1 MELTCTMTNSLSAAT
16 CAIYAALA
24 IPVLYLLVRHGR
36 YGFLGWLFLFFFCA
50 LRTIGGALAVND
62 TSATAN
68 IISSVGLSPILLAT
82 AGILHEARH
91 YRIRPLDKKM
101 EWVSVLAYH
110 MLVVAGVALT
120 AAGSAKLQEHEK
132 PLDKAENIVKAGIS
146 ILAVAWGILAGRT
159 GFSFIAS
166 RGRNSSLTRAGTV
179 LLMAVAFSL
188 VFIGIR
194 VFYSLAALCTQRAS
208 LNPVTGSL
216 AIRLVLGFLP
226 EMIATLAYIFAGI
239 RTQGAALLAHVEEE
253 TVSVPPKPRAQ
264 PWV

>member
-1 MELTCTMTNSLSAAT
+1 MTNALAAAT
-16 CAIYAALA
+16 CAIYAVLA

-36 YGFLGWLFLFFFCA
+36 YGLLGWLFLFFFCT
-50 LRTIGGALAVND
+50 LRIIGGALSVSDAGI
-62 TSATAN
+62 AAN
-68 IISSVGLSPILLAT
+68 IISSVGLSPLLLAT

-91 YRIRPLDKKM
+91 YRNQPLDKKM

-120 AAGSAKLQEHEK
+120 AAGSAQLQEHK
-132 PLDKAENIVKAGIS
+132 QPIDKAEKIAKAGIS
-146 ILAVAWGILAGRT
+146 ILAVAWGILVAWT
-159 GFSFIAS
+159 GFSFTAP
-166 RGRNSSLTRAGTV
+166 RGRNFSLTRAGTV
-179 LLMAVAFSL
+179 LITAVAFSL

-216 AIRLVLGFLP
+216 AIRVVLGFLP
-226 EMIATLAYIFAGI
+226 EVIAALAYIFAGMK
-239 RTQGAALLAHVEEE
+239 TQGAALLAHVEEE
-253 TVSVPPKPRAQ
+253 EMVSVPPKPRAQ

>member
-1 MELTCTMTNSLSAAT
+1 MTNSLAAAT
-16 CAIYAALA
+16 CAIYAVLA

-36 YGFLGWLFLFFFCA
+36 YGLLGWLFLFFFCT
-50 LRTIGGALAVND
+50 LRIIGGALAVNNPS
-62 TSATAN
+62 TAAT
-68 IISSVGLSPILLAT
+68 IISSVGLSPLLLAT

-91 YRIRPLDKKM
+91 YRIQPLDKKM

-120 AAGSAKLQEHEK
+120 AAGSAKLQEHEQ
-132 PLDKAENIVKAGIS
+132 PLDKAEKIAKAGIA
-146 ILAVAWGILAGRT
+146 ILAVAWVILVAWT
-159 GFSFIAS
+159 SFSLVAS

-179 LLMAVAFSL
+179 LLTAVVFSL
-188 VFIGIR
+188 AFIGLR

-216 AIRLVLGFLP
+216 AIRVVLGFLP
-226 EMIATLAYIFAGI
+226 EVIATLAYIFAGL

-253 TVSVPPKPRAQ
+253 EMGPAPPKSRAQ

>member
-1 MELTCTMTNSLSAAT
+1 MTNSLSAAT
-16 CAIYAALA
+16 CAIYAVLA

-36 YGFLGWLFLFFFCA
+36 YGLLGWLFLFLFCT
-50 LRTIGGALAVND
+50 LRIVGGALAVND
-62 TSATAN
+62 TSVAAN
-68 IISSVGLSPILLAT
+68 IISSYSAHTYKIHAKFSS
-82 AGILHEARH
+82 RH
-91 YRIRPLDKKM
+91 YRIQPLDKKM

-120 AAGSAKLQEHEK
+120 AAGSAKLQGHEQ
-132 PLDKAENIVKAGIS
+132 PLDKAEKIVKAGIS
-146 ILAVAWGILAGRT
+146 ILAVAWGFLVGWTA
-159 GFSFIAS
+159 FSFIAP

-194 VFYSLAALCTQRAS
+194 VFYSLTALCTQRAS

-216 AIRLVLGFLP
+216 AIRVVLGFLP
-226 EMIATLAYIFAGI
+226 EVIATLAYIFAGI

-253 TVSVPPKPRAQ
+253 EMVSVPPKSRAQ

>member
-1 MELTCTMTNSLSAAT
+1 MTNFLSVAT
-16 CAIYAALA
+16 CAIYAVLA

-36 YGFLGWLFLFFFCA
+36 YGLLGWLFLFFFCA
-50 LRTIGGALAVND
+50 LRIIGGALAVND
-62 TSATAN
+62 TSFAAN
-68 IISSVGLSPILLAT
+68 VISSIGLSPLLLAT
-82 AGILHEARH
+82 ASILHEARH
-91 YRIRPLDKKM
+91 YRIQSLDKKM

-110 MLVVAGVALT
+110 MLVVAGVALS
-120 AAGSAKLQEHEK
+120 AAGSAKLQEHK
-132 PLDKAENIVKAGIS
+132 QPLDKAEKIAKAGIS
-146 ILAVAWGILAGRT
+146 ILAVAWGFLVGWT
-159 GFSFIAS
+159 GFSFIAP
-166 RGRNSSLTRAGTV
+166 RRRNSSLTRAGTV

-216 AIRLVLGFLP
+216 TIRVVLGFLP
-226 EMIATLAYIFAGI
+226 EVISTLAYIFSGI

-253 TVSVPPKPRAQ
+253 VVTAEPKPRSH